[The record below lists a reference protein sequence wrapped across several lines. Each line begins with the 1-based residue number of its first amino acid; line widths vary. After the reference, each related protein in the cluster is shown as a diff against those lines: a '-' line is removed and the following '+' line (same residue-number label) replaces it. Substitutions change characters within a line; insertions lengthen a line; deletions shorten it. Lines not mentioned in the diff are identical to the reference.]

1 MTSIFSILA
10 LAAAFLPCYG
20 PDKCA
25 LGNQTEDEDLL
36 YATELLKPGTPAPD
50 FTLNDLTGQP
60 VRLSD
65 FKGKKVVLVFWA
77 TWCPDCRAEV
87 PQLKAMMA
95 SPKARDVVFLNV
107 SFDRKFEALEQ
118 YVKDNELGG
127 VQLFDPAG
135 KKESAVSEAFHVKW
149 IPSLY
154 LIGADGKVQLGTVMI
169 GKIAK
174 ALGI

>member
-1 MTSIFSILA
+1 MKHLFRTFI
-10 LAAAFLPCYG
+10 AAALLL
-20 PDKCA
+20 
-25 LGNQTEDEDLL
+25 LGGSIGLSAQNPQPEDEDLL
-36 YATELLKPGTPAPD
+36 YGQELLKPGTPAPD
-50 FTLNDLTGQP
+50 FTLHDIHGKP
-60 VRLSD
+60 VSLSD

-87 PQLKAMMA
+87 PQLKQMMA

-127 VQLFDPAG
+127 YQLFDAAG
-135 KKESAVSEAFHVKW
+135 KKESAVSAAYSVKW

>member
-1 MTSIFSILA
+1 MLA
-10 LAAAFLPCYG
+10 CSAVGLKA
-20 PDKCA
+20 
-25 LGNQTEDEDLL
+25 QTPEEDLDPE
-36 YATELLKPGTPAPD
+36 YAKELLVPGSPAPD
-50 FTLNDLTGQP
+50 FCLNGLDGKP

-95 SPKARDVVFLNV
+95 SPKAKDVVFVSV
-107 SFDRKFEALEQ
+107 SFDRKFEALVQ
-118 YVKDNELGG
+118 YVQENGLGG

-135 KKESAVSEAFHVKW
+135 KKESAVAAAFHVKW

-154 LIGADGKVQLGTVMI
+154 LIGEDGKVQLGTVMI
-169 GKIAK
+169 GKVAK
-174 ALGI
+174 ALGL